1 MSLTQLCG
9 APPDLKFRDEK
20 QKELYSKVK
29 EFVNNDKETLLV
41 TGPPGSGKTF
51 ITVHSLLDNFD
62 GKIIVILRTHN
73 QQDHYAKLFDSFLPI
88 RGIEFYCQVP
98 QVKLHPLKNQ
108 LCRWLRLG
116 KYSTCV
122 GCQYRM
128 QFLNIPKYKIISF
141 LYSHSIELIKSILE
155 HLEEKYILVF
165 DEFQHC
171 LPREQ
176 VIPSHFVQ
184 LASAEYG
191 KEINLNQS
199 ISESEIQ
206 QMKKVGEENWKRVG
220 YSYLLAL
227 TETIEWLRKKGRWFY
242 RVDNGYAYLDDS
254 IYSLIN
260 DKKVKKVFV
269 SATPLPEVSEL
280 GIQYHDKFHMNYELN
295 TVFVIY
301 IGFKFNFKTRSD
313 PKTTKHIRKLIY
325 ALSKY
330 RSIIFFPSNSA
341 LKSVLPKL
349 PINFTTEPTE
359 YPMKNTLLIAGGKW
373 SEGIDLPTPPEV
385 LVVVGVPYDDP
396 LPKNPYLREL
406 FRYFKLYN
414 VKVRRVLYDYKAIL
428 KVIQSFGR
436 GIRNIQ
442 RKLLIILA
450 DKRYTNEKMFE
461 LFPEWLK
468 NNVHKFVTIDNLE
481 ILDKFIARWNLDLR
495 PVEWLEEVQR
505 EKDFELLQ
513 RRSLH

>member
-1 MSLTQLCG
+1 
-9 APPDLKFRDEK
+9 
-20 QKELYSKVK
+20 
-29 EFVNNDKETLLV
+29 
-41 TGPPGSGKTF
+41 
-51 ITVHSLLDNFD
+51 
-62 GKIIVILRTHN
+62 
-73 QQDHYAKLFDSFLPI
+73 
-88 RGIEFYCQVP
+88 
-98 QVKLHPLKNQ
+98 
-108 LCRWLRLG
+108 
-116 KYSTCV
+116 
-122 GCQYRM
+122 
-128 QFLNIPKYKIISF
+128 
-141 LYSHSIELIKSILE
+141 
-155 HLEEKYILVF
+155 
-165 DEFQHC
+165 
-171 LPREQ
+171 
-176 VIPSHFVQ
+176 
-184 LASAEYG
+184 
-191 KEINLNQS
+191 
-199 ISESEIQ
+199 
-206 QMKKVGEENWKRVG
+206 
-220 YSYLLAL
+220 
-227 TETIEWLRKKGRWFY
+227 
-242 RVDNGYAYLDDS
+242 
-254 IYSLIN
+254 
-260 DKKVKKVFV
+260 
-269 SATPLPEVSEL
+269 
-280 GIQYHDKFHMNYELN
+280 MNYELN

-330 RSIIFFPSNSA
+330 RSIIFFPSSSA